1 LTHYLHIDIVATS
14 KRTTEQDEMTNQQA
28 QLKSLCEMLED
39 FNARGKTVMAAKTEQ
54 KIRELQ
60 EAAESEHEARS
71 GC

>member
-1 LTHYLHIDIVATS
+1 
-14 KRTTEQDEMTNQQA
+14 MTNQQA
-28 QLKSLCEMLED
+28 QLQSLYEMLED
-39 FNARGKTVMAAKTEQ
+39 FTARSKTVLAAKTEQ

>member
-1 LTHYLHIDIVATS
+1 MKVPHNLLIETTNHS
-14 KRTTEQDEMTNQQA
+14 TTEQDEMTNQQA
-28 QLKSLCEMLED
+28 QLKSLREMLED
-39 FNARGKTVMAAKTEQ
+39 FTARSKTVLAAKTEQ